1 MSEKILVNYLDM
13 YDETQWDALK
23 YLIASVNYGGH
34 VTDDWDMRLL
44 QTYMNGLFKEESLQP
59 FFKLSSLPTYYV
71 PKDGSLQSYR
81 EFVNMMPNTDHPEAF
96 GQHPNGDIASQ
107 IKETRLLFDT
117 LLSLQP
123 QVSGGGGGEKESQ
136 KDKKAVKKTTEEE
149 VMELSTKV
157 LESLP
162 KPVDYESTVRIF
174 SEDNSPLK
182 IVLLQEIERYN
193 ILLDDIYQS
202 LIALQKGIQG
212 LVVMSS
218 DLEEIFKCIFE
229 ARVPT
234 SWQKM
239 YPSLKPLASWTRDL
253 IQRVDQ
259 LAKWS
264 ETAHPPVLFWM
275 SGFTF
280 PTGFLTAVLQTSARQ
295 YNVSFFLLVSIK
307 L

>member
-1 MSEKILVNYLDM
+1 MTYRLTRLILILR
-13 YDETQWDALK
+13 L
-23 YLIASVNYGGH
+23 SV
-34 VTDDWDMRLL
+34 
-44 QTYMNGLFKEESLQP
+44 
-59 FFKLSSLPTYYV
+59 LPTYYV
-71 PKDGSLQSYR
+71 PKDGVLQSYR
-81 EFVNMMPNTDHPEAF
+81 EFVNMMPNNDHPEAF

-123 QVSGGGGGEKESQ
+123 QVTSSSKSN
-136 KDKKAVKKTTEEE
+136 KKSTEEE
-149 VMELSTKV
+149 VMELASKV

-162 KPVDYESTVRIF
+162 QKIDYEGTVRIF

-193 ILLDDIYQS
+193 LLLDDIYQS

-218 DLEEIFKCIFE
+218 DLEEIFKCIYE
-229 ARVPT
+229 ARVPST
-234 SWQKM
+234 WQKM
-239 YPSLKPLASWTRDL
+239 YPSMKPLAAWTRDL
-253 IQRVDQ
+253 VQRVDQ
-259 LAKWS
+259 LFKWA
-264 ETAHPPVLFWM
+264 ETAYPPNIFWM

-295 YNVSFFLLVSIK
+295 YNVSYLSIPLKSFLY
-307 L
+307 

>member
-1 MSEKILVNYLDM
+1 
-13 YDETQWDALK
+13 
-23 YLIASVNYGGH
+23 
-34 VTDDWDMRLL
+34 
-44 QTYMNGLFKEESLQP
+44 
-59 FFKLSSLPTYYV
+59 V
-71 PKDGSLQSYR
+71 PKDGTLQSYR

-107 IKETRLLFDT
+107 IKETRMLFDT

-123 QVSGGGGGEKESQ
+123 QVTASS
-136 KDKKAVKKTTEEE
+136 TNSRSTEDE
-149 VMELSTKV
+149 VLDLSSKV

-162 KPVDYESTVRIF
+162 EIIDYEGTQKIF

-193 ILLDDIYQS
+193 ILLVDIKQS
-202 LIALQKGIQG
+202 LVDLQKGIKG

-218 DLEEIFKCIFE
+218 DLEEIFRSIL
-229 ARVPT
+229 AGSVPV

-239 YPSLKPLASWTRDL
+239 YPSMKPLASWTRDL
-253 IQRVDQ
+253 VQRIDQ

-264 ETAHPPVLFWM
+264 ETAHPPNVFWM

-295 YNVSFFLLVSIK
+295 YNVLLIDSIK
-307 L
+307 CFLFKLNNFFVLLDFS

>member
-1 MSEKILVNYLDM
+1 MVNYLDM

-34 VTDDWDMRLL
+34 VTDEWDMRLL
-44 QTYMNGLFKEESLQP
+44 QTYINGLFKEEALTP
-59 FFKLSSLPTYYV
+59 FFKMSSLPTYYV

-107 IKETRLLFDT
+107 IKETRMLFDT

-123 QVSGGGGGEKESQ
+123 QVSSAAKTN
-136 KDKKAVKKTTEEE
+136 KKSTEEE
-149 VMELSTKV
+149 VMELAGKV

-162 KPVDYESTVRIF
+162 AKIDYEGTAKIF
-174 SEDNSPLK
+174 SEDKSPLK

-202 LIALQKGIQG
+202 LTSLQKGIQG

-218 DLEEIFKCIFE
+218 DLEEIFKCIYE
-229 ARVPT
+229 ARVPN
-234 SWQKM
+234 SWQKV
-239 YPSLKPLASWTRDL
+239 R
-253 IQRVDQ
+253 
-259 LAKWS
+259 
-264 ETAHPPVLFWM
+264 
-275 SGFTF
+275 
-280 PTGFLTAVLQTSARQ
+280 
-295 YNVSFFLLVSIK
+295 SI
-307 L
+307 